1 MKRRMVR
8 GGSWV
13 IERPLYVRAADEVS
27 DISSETRD
35 KYVGFRTHLSVRQ
48 PRV

>member
-1 MKRRMVR
+1 MKRRRVR

-13 IERPLYVRAADEVS
+13 IARPLYVRAADKGS
-27 DISSETRD
+27 DIPETRD
-35 KYVGFRTHLSVRQ
+35 KYVGFRTHLAVRE

>member
-13 IERPLYVRAADEVS
+13 IARPLYVRAADKGS
-27 DISSETRD
+27 DISEARD
-35 KYVGFRTHLSVRQ
+35 KYVGFRTHLPVRQ

>member
-13 IERPLYVRAADEVS
+13 IARPLYVRAADKGS
-27 DISSETRD
+27 DISDTLD
-35 KYVGFRTHLSVRQ
+35 KYLGFRTHLSVRE

>member
-1 MKRRMVR
+1 MKRLMVR

-13 IERPLYVRAADEVS
+13 IAHRQYVRAADKGS
-27 DISSETRD
+27 DIPETRD
-35 KYVGFRTHLSVRQ
+35 KYVGFRTHLPVRS